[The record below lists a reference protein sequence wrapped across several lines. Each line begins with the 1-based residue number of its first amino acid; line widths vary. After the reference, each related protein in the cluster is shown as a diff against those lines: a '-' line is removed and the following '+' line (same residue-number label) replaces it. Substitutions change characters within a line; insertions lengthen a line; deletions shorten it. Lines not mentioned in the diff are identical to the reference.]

1 MLTMGLAANSLEAV
15 SLHDT
20 LKTVAFRGTY
30 GIQKIAFDKHVL
42 NANFFAEFGKS
53 IELCAEV
60 TKLNHV
66 PLGCGISF
74 LEVTYQRLGCVLFFL
89 LSEGQLQGRIAI
101 RLLILDLGDYAGTCL
116 DDGTRDILAVLA
128 KYARHSNL
136 TSYDSRHG

>member
-1 MLTMGLAANSLEAV
+1 MGLATYSTKAVTLYDTLEAV
-15 SLHDT
+15 ALG
-20 LKTVAFRGTY
+20 GTY
-30 GIQKIAFDKHVL
+30 CIQKIAFGKHIL
-42 NANFFAEFGKS
+42 NAYFFAEFGNS

-89 LSEGQLQGRIAI
+89 LSEGQLQGRVTI

-116 DDGTRDILAVLA
+116 DDGTRDILAILA

-136 TSYDSRHG
+136 TSYDSRDG